1 MTIPSREN
9 LFFLPIHRN
18 PRLEATGMLD
28 IRLVREAPE
37 KVRENLRHRGVPERT
52 TEIDRLLQ
60 LDAEWRKE
68 QAEADGLRKRRNDIT
83 QMIAAARKKA
93 QNVSALLK
101 EAEAIPEQIKT
112 IETRADNYKQQ
123 ADQILLNLPNL
134 VHESVPFG
142 KDENDN
148 VEVKKEG
155 TIPSFHFKPLDH
167 IDLGLKHNLID
178 VEKAG
183 RVAGA
188 RFYYLRDDLVKLNI
202 ALIHYGLDFI
212 ASTGFQ
218 LFQPPYLLHRNV
230 VAGAVAL
237 ADFEDMI
244 YKVEGEDLYLLATAE
259 HALLAFHADE
269 IIDGAKLP
277 LHYAGVSP
285 CFRKEAGAHGR
296 DTKGIF
302 RVHQFEKVEQFIYSR
317 PEDSWNLHEE
327 LLRNLEAFWQTL
339 NVPYRIVNVCT
350 GDLGTVPA
358 KKYDLEAWLPGQGKY
373 REMASCSNCT
383 SYQAVRS
390 RIRYREKPSEP
401 TKYLH
406 TLNSTLVATER
417 AIVAILE
424 NYQKP
429 DGTILIPEVLR
440 KYMAGQETIPGQR
453 ILTLPRGGTV

>member
-1 MTIPSREN
+1 
-9 LFFLPIHRN
+9 L
-18 PRLEATGMLD
+18 LD
-28 IRLVREAPE
+28 IRLVREASE
-37 KVRENLRHRGVPERT
+37 KVRENLLHRGMSEKVSEL
-52 TEIDRLLQ
+52 DRLLQ
-60 LDAEWRKE
+60 LDADWRKL
-68 QAEADGLRKRRNDIT
+68 QTEADLLRKRRNEIT
-83 QMIAAARKKA
+83 QMIAAARKKG
-93 QNVSALLK
+93 QDVSALLK
-101 EAEAIPEQIKT
+101 EAEAIPQEIKE
-112 IETRADNYKQQ
+112 IEARVDNYKQQ
-123 ADQILLNLPNL
+123 ADRILLNLPNL
-134 VHESVPFG
+134 VHESVPVG

-148 VEVKKEG
+148 VEVKKWG
-155 TIPSFHFKPLDH
+155 TIPSLDFKPLDH
-167 IDLGLKHNLID
+167 IDLGLKHDLID
-178 VEKAG
+178 MEKAG

-202 ALIHYGLDFI
+202 ALIHHGIDFI
-212 ASTGFQ
+212 ASKGFQ

-230 VAGAVAL
+230 VAGAVAM
-237 ADFEDMI
+237 ADFEDVI

-269 IIDGAKLP
+269 IIDGTKLP

-302 RVHQFEKVEQFIYSR
+302 RVHQFEKVEQFIYSW

-327 LLRNLEAFWQTL
+327 LLRNLEEFWQTL
-339 NVPYRIVNVCT
+339 KMPYRVVNVCT
-350 GDLGTVPA
+350 GDLGTVAA

-390 RIRYREKPSEP
+390 RIRYREKSNEP

-424 NYQKP
+424 NCQKP
-429 DGTILIPEVLR
+429 DGTIQVPEVLR
-440 KYMAGQETIPGQR
+440 KYMGGQEVIPGQR
-453 ILTLPRGGTV
+453 IATLARGGLVQKTRLTSSALNLEKSNRSTN

>member
-1 MTIPSREN
+1 M
-9 LFFLPIHRN
+9 
-18 PRLEATGMLD
+18 
-28 IRLVREAPE
+28 PE
-37 KVRENLRHRGVPERT
+37 KVSEL
-52 TEIDRLLQ
+52 DRLLQ
-60 LDAEWRKE
+60 LDADWRRE
-68 QAEADGLRKRRNDIT
+68 QAEADRLRKRRNEIT
-83 QMIAAARKKA
+83 QMIAVARRKG
-93 QNVSALLK
+93 QDVLALLK
-101 EAEAIPEQIKT
+101 EAETIPQQIKA
-112 IETRADNYKQQ
+112 IEERVDNYKQQ
-123 ADQILLNLPNL
+123 VDEILLNLPNL
-134 VHESVPFG
+134 VHESVPVG

-148 VEVKKEG
+148 VEVKKWG

-167 IDLGLKHNLID
+167 IDLGLKHDLID

-202 ALIHYGLDFI
+202 ALIHYALDFI
-212 ASTGFQ
+212 ARKGFQ

-237 ADFEDMI
+237 ADFEEVI

-269 IIDGAKLP
+269 IIDGANLP

-327 LLRNLEAFWQTL
+327 LLRNLEEFWQSL
-339 NVPYRIVNVCT
+339 RLPYRVVNVCT
-350 GDLGTVPA
+350 GDLGTVAA

-383 SYQAVRS
+383 SYQSVRS

-401 TKYLH
+401 TRYLH

-424 NYQKP
+424 NCQNP
-429 DGTILIPEVLR
+429 DGTIQVPEVLR
-440 KYMAGQETIPGQR
+440 NYMGGQGTIPRPRALSQPQR
-453 ILTLPRGGTV
+453 ASVQKMALGSPMRD